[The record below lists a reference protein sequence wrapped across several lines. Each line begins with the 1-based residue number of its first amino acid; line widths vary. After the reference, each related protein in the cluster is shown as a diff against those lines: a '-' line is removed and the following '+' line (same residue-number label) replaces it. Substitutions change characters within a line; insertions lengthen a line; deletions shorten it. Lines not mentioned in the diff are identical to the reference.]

1 VLRVTSDLML
11 AEDVVQNV
19 FLKLYENLDR
29 IRNKESVNFWLITT
43 ARNEMYSHF
52 RSAKRKAVDKS
63 EDIDYME
70 VESPVN
76 LEYEFDMRELKK
88 LILKELDT
96 LPDEQKEVFV
106 LKEYTG
112 MNYKEI
118 AEVLSIDME
127 LVKSRLYKTRQKL
140 MKRLS
145 KKIFN

>member
-1 VLRVTSDLML
+1 MTSDTML

-19 FLKLYENLDR
+19 FLKLYENLSR
-29 IRNKESVNFWLITT
+29 IHNKESINFWLVTT

-52 RSAKRKAVDKS
+52 RSAKRKAD
-63 EDIDYME
+63 DRQADLDE
-70 VESPVN
+70 VEVTAPVS
-76 LEYEFDMRELKK
+76 LEYEFDLRELKEM
-88 LILKELDT
+88 ILKELDT
-96 LPDEQKEVFV
+96 LPDEQKEVFI

-118 AEVLSIDME
+118 ADVMNIDTE